1 MRCQATAEWWA
12 RFPCANMLT
21 GRPMTEAS
29 AANRLLARLV
39 QAWRERAL
47 LLKAVSFGMVGV
59 VNLAIDFAIFS
70 FGYFYFGMPIIAA
83 NVIAWVAGVTNSYV
97 LNSLITF
104 AAESGRKLRV
114 KDYLTFCASQA
125 GGLVANTAT
134 VFVASY
140 FMPVLVGKVLAIGA
154 GFLVNFSLSHFVVFR
169 ARHPKADATRPL

>member
-1 MRCQATAEWWA
+1 
-12 RFPCANMLT
+12 
-21 GRPMTEAS
+21 MTS
-29 AANRLLARLV
+29 APHSAPLARRLV
-39 QAWRERAL
+39 DRLRAAWHERAI
-47 LLKAVSFGMVGV
+47 LLKAVSFGLVGL
-59 VNLAIDFAIFS
+59 VNLTIDFAIFS
-70 FGYFYFGMPIIAA
+70 LGYFYFGLPIIAA
-83 NVIAWVAGVTNSYV
+83 NVIAWTAGVTNSYV

-169 ARHPKADATRPL
+169 ARHPKADSPHLTRHAPRNRGIQ